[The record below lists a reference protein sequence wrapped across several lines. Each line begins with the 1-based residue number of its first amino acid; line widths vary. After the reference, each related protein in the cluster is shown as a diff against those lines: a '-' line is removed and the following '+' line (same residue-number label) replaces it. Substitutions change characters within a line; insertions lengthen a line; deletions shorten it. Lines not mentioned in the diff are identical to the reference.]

1 MYVHHPSNHEPAADQ
16 AKRAQENFTLSYAR
30 LLDLALTFVLWQ
42 NQCSSTTARFY
53 SKHYGRLAADTA
65 THRF

>member
-30 LLDLALTFVLWQ
+30 LLSRLDLRPLAEPMLFYHGQILLQALW
-42 NQCSSTTARFY
+42 
-53 SKHYGRLAADTA
+53 
-65 THRF
+65 